1 MTTASPPPFSIAALS
16 APFGRDVDA
25 TLDGIAAAVPAL
37 HADGVRL
44 LVLPECALGGYIR
57 EPRVDEDVAPEVP
70 PALDPG
76 GPEIA
81 RLVDIA
87 GDMVICAGFTER
99 GRGGALHSS
108 LACVSG
114 SGVHA
119 IHRKIHLPPGERFI
133 FTAGETVT
141 LADTPVGRI
150 GLLLCYDKCFPE
162 AARALALE
170 GADVVVC
177 PAAWPMDRRAPADRV
192 QDDRQRV
199 AFDALDVARAV
210 ENQVVWVSTNLSG
223 EQGALR
229 YLGRASIV
237 DPHGLVLAQT
247 GHEGGLAIAEVAPA
261 AMVVQARS
269 VISHLADRRPGAYGS
284 VAGTDALAGRRVAA
298 ALAH

>member
-1 MTTASPPPFSIAALS
+1 MSAA
-16 APFGRDVDA
+16 FGRDVGT
-25 TLDGIAAAVPAL
+25 TLDQLADLVPRL
-37 HADGVRL
+37 RSGGVRL

-57 EPRVDEDVAPEVP
+57 EPGVDEDAAPEVP

-81 RLVDIA
+81 RLVEIA

-114 SGVHA
+114 AGVHA
-119 IHRKIHLPPGERFI
+119 IHRKIHLPPAERFI

-141 LADTPVGRI
+141 LADTPIGRL

-177 PAAWPMDRRAPADRV
+177 PAAWPMDRRSPADRIEE
-192 QDDRQRV
+192 DRQRV

-210 ENQVVWVSTNLSG
+210 ENQVVWVSTNLAG

-229 YLGRASIV
+229 YLGRGSIV

-247 GHEGGLAIAEVAPA
+247 GHEGGIAIAEVEPA
-261 AMVVQARS
+261 AAVAQARS
-269 VISHLADRRPGAYGS
+269 VISHLADRRPVAYGS
-284 VAGTDALAGRRVAA
+284 VAEADGPAGRRVAA
-298 ALAH
+298 ATMH